1 MNKKIPL
8 FVAVLAIASLTGCQK
23 SEPVELINK
32 PAHFISV
39 DTSIK
44 NAKLKVVSRN
54 EEVYFAQ
61 EGDLLFINAVFDYGY
76 ELDHFLLN
84 NQILESAEFTMP
96 SEDIY
101 ISVVT
106 KHVVSHIYLLDNYG
120 HGTISVNKTEA
131 SYADLVNITVTPEE
145 GYMCLGNS
153 IKLNTTPLYR
163 SPITKP
169 TTFSFAMPSE
179 DVTIYAEF
187 VEVN

>member
-1 MNKKIPL
+1 M
-8 FVAVLAIASLTGCQK
+8 
-23 SEPVELINK
+23 
-32 PAHFISV
+32 
-39 DTSIK
+39 
-44 NAKLKVVSRN
+44 KVVSRN
-54 EEVYFAQ
+54 EEVYYAQ

-84 NQILESAEFTMP
+84 NQVFESAELTMP

-106 KHVVSHIYLLDNYG
+106 KHVVSHIYLLDDYG

-153 IKLNTTPLYR
+153 IKLNTTPLFR